1 MTGQAD
7 AIKQGAA
14 RALCELSPDNRKPLK
29 TEGHLSRDPR
39 AKEEENMVLK
49 RQEKLHN
56 SLNVKGN
63 LIMPKSEIHP
73 KWYPDAKVICNGEVV
88 MTTGSTQPELHVD
101 VWSGNHPFFT
111 GTQKILDTEGR
122 VDRFMKKYGMGS
134 ANSATTKEQKEK
146 KRF

>member
-1 MTGQAD
+1 
-7 AIKQGAA
+7 
-14 RALCELSPDNRKPLK
+14 
-29 TEGHLSRDPR
+29 
-39 AKEEENMVLK
+39 
-49 RQEKLHN
+49 
-56 SLNVKGN
+56 
-63 LIMPKSEIHP
+63 MPKSEIHP

-134 ANSATTKEQKEK
+134 ANSDTSCLLYTSPSPRDMRRSRMPSSA
-146 KRF
+146 

>member
-1 MTGQAD
+1 MKV
-7 AIKQGAA
+7 ISVEI
-14 RALCELSPDNRKPLK
+14 LELRK
-29 TEGHLSRDPR
+29 
-39 AKEEENMVLK
+39 EENMVLK
-49 RQEKLHN
+49 KQEKPPN
-56 SLNVKGN
+56 SPNVKGIQ
-63 LIMPKSEIHP
+63 IMPKSEIHP

-134 ANSATTKEQKEK
+134 ANSATSKEQKEEKDSK
-146 KRF
+146 K